1 MPVKKIHFLINLINF
16 IDLWRRHSSLSFLEI
31 FKIAVNEP
39 RYNVFPQSDRQES
52 LIKTVETIDGTT
64 YTIESILGFKKIG
77 RHGQISNQYIDSKFD
92 NVDNNVFGLTLE
104 QFLNTYNTQIES
116 ATEKMN
122 LSVIHPLIKDIKP
135 YTICELEIKIN
146 DTVIKADK
154 LAVSDE
160 KLMPSNILLFDKINN
175 DLIQHGDIDGMPEK
189 QVKLKLSEYYIF
201 IITLFIFD
209 VCHDFLDSKRYK
221 SFTPQQVTRFISN
234 VNTRLSTN
242 LKLIADEWTHYYS
255 MLRDDL
261 DNIDKQDPQYFL
273 NICKSVQLL
282 DDDWNI
288 IHASRNGLRFEAKV
302 AEVLRIFL
310 KSEEYIDR
318 NDSSNRE
325 SMYNQARGIVEQ
337 FKDTEK
343 KRFMSD
349 NSMTAFTAV
358 DNRGGSVYNSNY
370 NMLFFANEDANAKN
384 VYCKSLPASF
394 YDGASSCDCSSL
406 KKYLMPIYEESVRD
420 ILPID
425 EESEGD
431 ILPQTQEKGGLE
443 FGKYNILF
451 LVDLNDFKEE
461 NRTNLPSLN
470 IISTFVNNNNTIS
483 QEITI
488 KRNNR
493 YITTTD
499 SSTIYTN
506 SVCCYPYELISKDRI
521 VNDTVEVGKEYI
533 GFTKTDK
540 NTIINDIILD
550 PKHIIEDGNFG
561 SIIGATRNTE
571 MKQIDII
578 YYVRKAL
585 CDFGQYING
594 VFKNGGYIPILNQR
608 YIDNT
613 VMFPEMVSP
622 EIDFPFV
629 CLHGDEPA
637 CTLNWFL
644 LRTLNANDVNNLSHT
659 VYCFYAAL
667 PKTVFANM
675 YGNLLACPVETE
687 KSSTKEKRGRSQKNI
702 SNRKS
707 ITQQS
712 KTKKR
717 KKPSISIK
725 GGSHTEFTQKKHAF
739 EILRRF
745 FLLSFLFK
753 MDSKYFEVFNK
764 FCDDYYFKMDNSEI
778 LNNEQLFNE
787 RLSEIKRINDEV
799 DLKDNINNNHKAIT
813 MTERIVHNNPHENV
827 KSNNAKTSMIY
838 PHPDK
843 VSKTQGYNDLINA
856 KIKSK
861 HTPASPKHSKQH
873 KHNKVEV
880 TNSHRKS
887 SKNKTHKNHN
897 HKNVENH
904 NHKNVENHNH
914 KNVAKHL
921 NVKPTPIYNNQAEVT
936 V

>member
-1 MPVKKIHFLINLINF
+1 MPVKKFYFLINLINF
-16 IDLWRRHSSLSFLEI
+16 IKLWRIQTQSSLTFLDI
-31 FKIAVNEP
+31 FKIAVNAAP
-39 RYNVFPQSDRQES
+39 HYYNVFPPPVSQES
-52 LIKTVETIDGTT
+52 LVEIVETIDSTT

-77 RHGQISNQYIDSKFD
+77 RKGKFSNQYIDSKFD
-92 NVDNNVFGLTLE
+92 NNVFGLTLK
-104 QFLNTYNTQIES
+104 QFSNTYNAQINS
-116 ATEKMN
+116 ATEMMK
-122 LSVIHPLIKDIKP
+122 LISPLIDIKP

-154 LAVSDE
+154 PAVSDE
-160 KLMPSNILLFDKINN
+160 KLMPSNILLFDKINDN
-175 DLIQHGDIDGMPEK
+175 LIKHHDIDGMLEK

-221 SFTPQQVTRFISN
+221 SFATLQVNKFISN
-234 VNTRLSTN
+234 VETRLSTN

-261 DNIDKQDPQYFL
+261 DNKDKQDPQYFL
-273 NICKSVQLL
+273 SICNYVQLL
-282 DDDWNI
+282 NNDWNI
-288 IHASRNGLRFEAKV
+288 IHASRKGLRFEAKV

-310 KSEEYIDR
+310 KSGEYIDR
-318 NDSSNRE
+318 NNSSKCE
-325 SMYNQARGIVEQ
+325 LMYNQSRGIVEQ

-358 DNRGGSVYNSNY
+358 DNSGGSVYNSNY

-406 KKYLMPIYEESVRD
+406 KKYLMPIYK
-420 ILPID
+420 
-425 EESEGD
+425 ESEGD

-470 IISTFVNNNNTIS
+470 IKSTFVNKNNTIS

-499 SSTIYTN
+499 GSTNYTN
-506 SVCCYPYELISKDRI
+506 SECCYPYELISKDRI

-533 GFTKTDK
+533 GFTKTDN
-540 NTIINDIILD
+540 NTIINNIITD
-550 PKHIIEDGNFG
+550 SIIKDGNFG
-561 SIIGATRNTE
+561 SIIGATLNIE

-594 VFKNGGYIPILNQR
+594 VFKDGGYIPIQNQR
-608 YIDNT
+608 YIEET
-613 VMFPEMVSP
+613 VLFPPMVSP
-622 EIDFPFV
+622 EFDFPFV

-644 LRTLNANDVNNLSHT
+644 LRTLKATDVNILSHT
-659 VYCFYAAL
+659 VYSVYTAL

-675 YGNLLACPVETE
+675 YGNLLTCPVETE
-687 KSSTKEKRGRSQKNI
+687 KTVRNKKRGRSQKEI
-702 SNRKS
+702 SNSKTIKS
-707 ITQQS
+707 Q
-712 KTKKR
+712 TKKR
-717 KKPSISIK
+717 KK

-739 EILRRF
+739 EILRKF

-753 MDSKYFEVFNK
+753 MDSKYFELYNK
-764 FCDDYYFKMDNSEI
+764 FCDDYYFKKDNSEI

-787 RLSEIKRINDEV
+787 RLSEIKRINDEI
-799 DLKDNINNNHKAIT
+799 DSKDKHKDSNHKAMQ
-813 MTERIVHNNPHENV
+813 MTERIVHKNPHENV
-827 KSNNAKTSMIY
+827 KSNNAKTSVIH
-838 PHPDK
+838 PHLNNF
-843 VSKTQGYNDLINA
+843 KTQSYNDLIN
-856 KIKSK
+856 K
-861 HTPASPKHSKQH
+861 HKHMPAPPKHI

-880 TNSHRKS
+880 KQQKSSSHRKS
-887 SKNKTHKNHN
+887 SKNKTHKNH
-897 HKNVENH
+897 
-904 NHKNVENHNH
+904 ENHNH

-921 NVKPTPIYNNQAEVT
+921 NVNPIPISNNQDKVT